1 MESKT
6 FEVPLLWVVFDG
18 CTSRA
23 LSSPAASRYSDGESF
38 AVEFTSCLPAAL
50 AVASSRASFARLAS
64 SPTAPAAMAPAFAAS
79 PPSASA
85 AVARLSVSSFAVAL
99 FVGLWG
105 IGGILLVS
113 PEGTLS
119 ETGSTG
125 PVRWVSGVHLAMFI
139 SEPHLGQKCR
149 PGRNSFPH
157 FGQKVISAFHKN
169 RMVAFANS
177 SDITHA
183 WEGERLGR
191 IERVQGAG
199 VL

>member
-18 CTSRA
+18 CTSKA
-23 LSSPAASRYSDGESF
+23 SSSPAASGYPDGESF
-38 AVEFTSCLPAAL
+38 VVEFTSCLPAAL
-50 AVASSRASFARLAS
+50 AVAPSRASFARLAS
-64 SPTAPAAMAPAFAAS
+64 SPTAPAAMAPAFAAR

-85 AVARLSVSSFAVAL
+85 AVARLSDSSSAAAL

-105 IGGILLVS
+105 IGGILFAS
-113 PEGTLS
+113 PGEALS
-119 ETGSTG
+119 GTGSTG
-125 PVRWVSGVHLAMFI
+125 SGVYLEASI
-139 SEPHLGQKCR
+139 SVPHLGQKCR
-149 PGRNSFPH
+149 PGRNLFPH

-183 WEGERLGR
+183 
-191 IERVQGAG
+191 
-199 VL
+199 

>member
-6 FEVPLLWVVFDG
+6 FEALLLRVVFDG
-18 CTSRA
+18 CTSKA
-23 LSSPAASRYSDGESF
+23 SSSSAASRYSDGEPF
-38 AVEFTSCLPAAL
+38 AVEFVSFLTAAL

-64 SPTAPAAMAPAFAAS
+64 SPTAPAAMAPAFAAK

-85 AVARLSVSSFAVAL
+85 AVARLSDSSFAAAL

-105 IGGILLVS
+105 IGGILFAS
-113 PEGTLS
+113 PEGVLS
-119 ETGSTG
+119 GAGSMG
-125 PVRWVSGVHLAMFI
+125 SVRRVSGVYLTISI

-157 FGQKVISAFHKN
+157 FGQKAISAFHEN
-169 RMVAFANS
+169 RTVAFASS

-183 WEGERLGR
+183 
-191 IERVQGAG
+191 
-199 VL
+199 

>member
-1 MESKT
+1 MESIT
-6 FEVPLLWVVFDG
+6 FETPLLLAVFG
-18 CTSRA
+18 SRA
-23 LSSPAASRYSDGESF
+23 LKDSSSSEASRHSYGESF
-38 AVEFTSCLPAAL
+38 AVEFTSCLPAAP
-50 AVASSRASFARLAS
+50 AVASSRTSFARLAS
-64 SPTAPAAMAPAFAAS
+64 SPTAPAAMAPAFAAR

-85 AVARLSVSSFAVAL
+85 AVARLSESSSAAAL

-105 IGGILLVS
+105 TGGILLAS
-113 PEGTLS
+113 PEVALS

-169 RMVAFANS
+169 RMVTSASS

-183 WEGERLGR
+183 
-191 IERVQGAG
+191 
-199 VL
+199 